1 MTNLEKIDCAVTTT
15 LELHPDY
22 QEIMADILMK
32 KILEEDPLTTAKFFS
47 RANDARAHMME
58 VSNLDLLSEIVKNA
72 YKVSYLLKQKGM
84 STKVKEQDL
93 NGSKDDVLFGSTACN
108 WIREQLEKHPN
119 TDIDDL
125 LELHPEILP
134 LLVSVFNETRFHEDS
149 VIKKQELD
157 NSELLE
163 KLGTMLERIDNNI
176 GVYKEA

>member
-32 KILEEDPLTTAKFFS
+32 KIIEEDPLTTAKFFS

-58 VSNLDLLSEIVKNA
+58 VSDLDLLAEIVKNA
-72 YKVSYLLKQKGM
+72 YKVSYILKQKGM
-84 STKVKEQDL
+84 TKKVKEQDL
-93 NGSKDDVLFGSTACN
+93 NGKKDDYLFGSTACN
-108 WIREQLEKHPN
+108 WIREQLDKYPKA
-119 TDIDDL
+119 DIDDL

-134 LLVSVFNETRFHEDS
+134 LLVFVFKETRYHKDA

-157 NSELLE
+157 DTKLIE
-163 KLGTMLERIDNNI
+163 KTASMLERIDNNI